1 MLPVAVDMFL
11 KIDGIDGESL
21 DAKHKGEIE
30 IESFSWGASAPRAAG
45 PGGGG
50 TGRVTMED
58 FSFTTPATRASPKL
72 FLACVERR
80 RIKTALLTIRRSGG
94 QQQDFLK
101 VTMNDVQISGWK
113 QAADAELPMDQV
125 SMNFGKVQIAFTG
138 QRPDGTPGDTVSAG
152 WDAKN
157 TKI

>member
-1 MLPVAVDMFL
+1 MFL
-11 KIDGIDGESL
+11 KIDGIGGESA

-30 IESFSWGASAPRAAG
+30 IESFSWGASDPGTAG

-50 TGRVTMED
+50 STGRVTMDD
-58 FSFTTPATRASPKL
+58 FSFTTPTTSASPKL

-80 RIKTALLTIRRSGG
+80 RIKSALLTLRRSGAK
-94 QQQDFLK
+94 QSDFLK
-101 VTMNDVQISGWK
+101 ITMSDVQIAGWK
-113 QAADAELPMDQV
+113 QASDSELPVDQV
-125 SMNFGKVQIAFTG
+125 SMHFGKVQIAYTG
-138 QRPDGTPGDTVSAG
+138 QRPDGTPGDTVTAG

>member
-1 MLPVAVDMFL
+1 MFL
-11 KIDGIDGESL
+11 KIDGIAGESA

-30 IESFSWGASAPRAAG
+30 IESFSWGASDPGTAG

-50 TGRVTMED
+50 STGRVTMED

-80 RIKTALLTIRRSGG
+80 RIKTALLTLRRSGA
-94 QQQDFLK
+94 QQHDFLK
-101 VTMNDVQISGWK
+101 ITMSDVQIAGWNQASGG
-113 QAADAELPMDQV
+113 QLPVDQV
-125 SMNFGKVQIAFTG
+125 SMHFGKVQIAYTG
-138 QRPDGTPGDTVSAG
+138 QRPDGTPGDTVTAG